1 MTDKEFAI
9 RESEC
14 NSAAERYFEARP
26 FLMSQHS
33 RRVFDAWFERGW
45 KAAQAQ
51 QPAQATTAQEPAGY
65 MRSDGMKAIVA
76 DEKSAWIESGKGD
89 VVGDYT
95 VPLYTHP
102 APQRKS
108 LTPMQLADIENRHN
122 WQTTAGR
129 FAIYREIEAAIT
141 KGEKP

>member
-1 MTDKEFAI
+1 MNQ
-9 RESEC
+9 REL
-14 NSAAERYFEARP
+14 FEAWYA
-26 FLMSQHS
+26 SQDQS
-33 RRVFDAWFERGW
+33 EPEPEKTYELSEAGMEELTKDCLFQGW

-129 FAIYREIEAAIT
+129 FAIYREIEAT
-141 KGEKP
+141 KGQT